1 LRFLADESC
10 DFSVVRALREAG
22 LDVTAVAEVNPGIDD
37 DVVLALAQSE
47 SRVLLTED
55 KGFGLLAYAGGLQT
69 AGAVLIRFPGNA
81 PGPAV
86 LDAVSQ
92 FGSRLSKGFV
102 VVEPGR
108 SSVQGNRR
116 MTVAATI
123 RWRRSTWNRSRVLVA
138 ETLCPSR
145 HRLRKSVP

>member
-1 LRFLADESC
+1 MRFLADESC

-22 LDVTAVAEVNPGIDD
+22 LDVTAVAEINPGIDD

-55 KGFGLLAYAGGLQT
+55 KDFGLLAYAGGLQT
-69 AGAVLIRFPGNA
+69 AGVVLIRFPGNA
-81 PGPAV
+81 RSSVGPAV

-92 FGSRLSKGFV
+92 FGARLSKGFV

-108 SSVQGNRR
+108 ARLSK
-116 MTVAATI
+116 TI
-123 RWRRSTWNRSRVLVA
+123 V
-138 ETLCPSR
+138 E
-145 HRLRKSVP
+145 

>member
-1 LRFLADESC
+1 M
-10 DFSVVRALREAG
+10 
-22 LDVTAVAEVNPGIDD
+22 TAVAEINPGIAD

-55 KGFGLLAYAGGLQT
+55 KDFGLLAYAGGRHT
-69 AGAVLIRFPGNA
+69 AGVVLIRFPGNA
-81 PGPAV
+81 RSSLGPAV

-108 SSVQGNRR
+108 
-116 MTVAATI
+116 A
-123 RWRRSTWNRSRVLVA
+123 
-138 ETLCPSR
+138 
-145 HRLRKSVP
+145 RLSKAIVE